1 MKSRQHFEE
10 AHAFCD
16 AYSCETEPYGIR
28 QSVAQFEQSAPST
41 ETLFRPPQATV
52 TRKHVSFSPS
62 YIENGGSMS
71 TNVSHMPHNGMMSQ
85 QFEQCD
91 PPVCPDVS
99 NIPVPM
105 SYGIPAQHDSS
116 LIPPSLSNS
125 HGTNFHVSNT
135 VSSYSHGNS
144 VVPCSQDVQN
154 CSTCQSHLVPSSN
167 LGPISSTYVAP
178 NYLSGNFHL

>member
-1 MKSRQHFEE
+1 
-10 AHAFCD
+10 
-16 AYSCETEPYGIR
+16 
-28 QSVAQFEQSAPST
+28 
-41 ETLFRPPQATV
+41 
-52 TRKHVSFSPS
+52 
-62 YIENGGSMS
+62 MS

-99 NIPVPM
+99 NISVPM

-125 HGTNFHVSNT
+125 HGTNFYISNT
-135 VSSYSHGNS
+135 VSSYSYGNS

-154 CSTCQSHLVPSSN
+154 CSIFQSHLVPSSN
-167 LGPISSTYVAP
+167 LGLLILLPTICRQEI
-178 NYLSGNFHL
+178 LILEFHPLDHQQMLPPGHLD